1 MENDNLD
8 SSLIEAFNGLYEKG
22 FRFIADLDQVKM
34 IQTGTPKPYNQL
46 ITPLNRIDLFIDDEM
61 VTPEEKEKA
70 LNCILFL
77 KSVKR
82 KNV

>member
-1 MENDNLD
+1 MENDTLD
-8 SSLIEAFNGLYEKG
+8 TSLIEAFNELYKKG
-22 FRFIADLDQVKM
+22 FRFIADLDQVKI
-34 IQTGTPKPYNQL
+34 IQTGTPNPYNQL
-46 ITPLNRIDLFIDDEM
+46 LTPLNKSDLFIDDEM

-82 KNV
+82 KIV